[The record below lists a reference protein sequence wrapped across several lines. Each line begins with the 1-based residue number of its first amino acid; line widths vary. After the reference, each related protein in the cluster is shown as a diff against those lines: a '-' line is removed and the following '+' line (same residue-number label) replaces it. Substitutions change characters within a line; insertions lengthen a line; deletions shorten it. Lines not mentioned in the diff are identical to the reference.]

1 MRINRRD
8 YLQEVH
14 EKTGY
19 TESELRLIL
28 NGVRDV
34 LIEHLRNEDT
44 LLLFDGL
51 MVSGVRT
58 PARTKVNPA
67 GKVCEIPEKIQIKC
81 KPTKTLRE
89 AVN

>member
-1 MRINRRD
+1 MRIKRRD

-19 TESELRLIL
+19 TEGELRVIL

-34 LIEHLRNEDT
+34 LVEHLRNEDT

-51 MVSGVRT
+51 LVSGVRT
-58 PARTKVNPA
+58 PPRIKVNPV

-81 KPTKTLRE
+81 KPTKALRD